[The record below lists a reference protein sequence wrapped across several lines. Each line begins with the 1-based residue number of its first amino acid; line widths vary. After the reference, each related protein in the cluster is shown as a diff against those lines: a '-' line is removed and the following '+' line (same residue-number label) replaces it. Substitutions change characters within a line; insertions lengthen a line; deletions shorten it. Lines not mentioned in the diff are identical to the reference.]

1 MDEPRPTEERLQHL
15 EEAIGFAEHE
25 QEQLGQQVLR
35 LQQQVQALTQRLVQ
49 LETAF
54 EIAGKDRAKS
64 EDHE

>member
-35 LQQQVQALTQRLVQ
+35 LQQQVQTLTQRLVQ
-49 LETAF
+49 LESTL
-54 EIAGKDRAKS
+54 ERAAKAP
-64 EDHE
+64 EAPDGEG